1 MNIFYL
7 SRDLKKCAEFHC
19 DKHLV
24 KQILETAQLL
34 STAHHLLGSRF
45 AKKVYKPT
53 HINHPCSV
61 WVRSSGENYEW
72 TYKFFLEL
80 CEEYTNRYRRIHACE
95 KLKKYLK
102 NNPCKA
108 GEITKRP
115 QCMPEEY
122 KNKNIVTAYRN
133 YYLGEK
139 MGFAK
144 WKNKIPSWVKV

>member
-7 SRDLKKCAEFHC
+7 SSNLNKCVEYHC

-34 STAHHLLGSRF
+34 STAHHILESRF

-61 WVRSSGENYEW
+61 WVRSSSDNYEW
-72 TYKFFLEL
+72 TYKFFCKL
-80 CEEYTNRYRRIHACE
+80 CEEYIFRYDRVHACE
-95 KLKKYLK
+95 KLKKFLK
-102 NNPCKA
+102 NNPCKR
-108 GEITKRP
+108 GKITKRP

-122 KNKNIVTAYRN
+122 KDKNIVKAYRN

-139 MGFAK
+139 MEFAA
-144 WKNKIPSWVKV
+144 WKNKIPHWVKI